1 MKLLLS
7 VGPSYRKK
15 LGEQDV
21 LVIVGLLLAPPIIL
35 LGEQLL
41 SLLLRFRLLWLL
53 VPNGPFTLWSA
64 GWTSAPVNAYKH
76 GELSSLSVVLIVL
89 DNRSPFKLPLTDTSQ
104 FLRGLR
110 IEAALSREKNIG
122 SRHVA
127 ITGGASLVWRL

>member
-1 MKLLLS
+1 MYIYYNGVWEKAPRSWRVLEDICVKSNLILMKLLLS

-53 VPNGPFTLWSA
+53 VPNGPFTL
-64 GWTSAPVNAYKH
+64 
-76 GELSSLSVVLIVL
+76 
-89 DNRSPFKLPLTDTSQ
+89 
-104 FLRGLR
+104 
-110 IEAALSREKNIG
+110 
-122 SRHVA
+122 
-127 ITGGASLVWRL
+127 